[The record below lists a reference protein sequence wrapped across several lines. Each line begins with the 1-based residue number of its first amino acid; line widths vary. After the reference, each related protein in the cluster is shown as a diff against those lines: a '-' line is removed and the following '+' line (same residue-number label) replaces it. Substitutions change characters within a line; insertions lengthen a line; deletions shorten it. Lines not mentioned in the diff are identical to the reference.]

1 MSIRFFN
8 DNTKYSIQNKA
19 VIRKFLDK
27 VITDENK
34 TPGDLIF
41 ILASDKTVRDIN
53 KKFLEHDYNTDV
65 ISFDYSSETAVNGEI
80 YISIDTV
87 KRNGTLYKTGF
98 KEELLR
104 VMVHGVLHLCGYRDV
119 NKTER
124 DIMFERQEQ
133 VLKQFEGG
141 GK

>member
-8 DNTKYSIQNKA
+8 DNTKYRIRNKA
-19 VIRKFLDK
+19 VIRKFLGK
-27 VITDENK
+27 VITEENK